1 MANEFLSRDDA
12 YLYYSIESM
21 SKELSVSIASLSRFV
36 KKLGFEN
43 YSAFRKEL
51 SNEMLMNLDL
61 SLKCNRILRKITT
74 ENDSIEQQLFKDIN
88 TMSKFIQNINHQEV
102 DKAIEAIAKS
112 KSIILMGLGISKS
125 LIYFLDFRLKRMG
138 IQTKLMV
145 NGGVEFIEDLTTIS
159 KDDLIITI
167 NFKREYREI
176 VLASEFACKNNIRM
190 ISLTENPKGEIAKN
204 ADIVLEV
211 SRGPHTDLNC

>member
-51 SNEMLMNLDL
+51 SNEMLMNLDPSRKMQSYL
-61 SLKCNRILRKITT
+61 TKITT

-138 IQTKLMV
+138 FQTKLMV
-145 NGGVEFIEDLTTIS
+145 NGGVEFIEDLTTVS
-159 KDDLIITI
+159 KDDLIITF
-167 NFKREYREI
+167 NFKREYREV

-190 ISLTENPKGEIAKN
+190 ISLTENPKGRKLPKMQI
-204 ADIVLEV
+204 
-211 SRGPHTDLNC
+211 SFWR